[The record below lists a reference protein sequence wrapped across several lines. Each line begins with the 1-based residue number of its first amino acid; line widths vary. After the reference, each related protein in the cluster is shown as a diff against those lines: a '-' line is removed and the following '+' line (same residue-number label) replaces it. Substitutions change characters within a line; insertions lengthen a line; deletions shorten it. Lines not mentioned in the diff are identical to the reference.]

1 MNKIEIPLC
10 LECKHF
16 YKNEYEEFCCKVYPE
31 GIPNKIL
38 EGKKD
43 RRRKRLKFKKKRKE
57 SKRNE
62 RVFRYFKKTS

>member
-1 MNKIEIPLC
+1 MLKSMRKIEIPLC

-43 RRRKRLKFKKKRKE
+43 KLKNFKKKKG
-57 SKRNE
+57 E
-62 RVFRYFKKTS
+62 RIKKQRFK